1 MTNPYPESSPTPSHF
16 PKPCM
21 RKHHFQN
28 KNLLFSKIYY
38 RSVGKNME
46 LPSEANVLENLPNN
60 TWAPLTCNCR
70 TISQHHST
78 KNHPVK
84 FLSQPCSFFRKT
96 HVMYSHL
103 IPRLPGA
110 YEMHYAISTQYIQHM
125 LIYKTCI
132 YINIIK
138 HIKHV
143 MHIHHQ
149 LNKKL
154 AHMG

>member
-1 MTNPYPESSPTPSHF
+1 
-16 PKPCM
+16 
-21 RKHHFQN
+21 
-28 KNLLFSKIYY
+28 
-38 RSVGKNME
+38 ME

-70 TISQHHST
+70 DHLPTHHST
-78 KNHPVK
+78 ENHPVK
-84 FLSQPCSFFRKT
+84 FLSQPCSFSFNF
-96 HVMYSHL
+96 HVMHTHL
-103 IPRLPGA
+103 ISRLLGA
-110 YEMHYAISTQYIQHM
+110 YEMHYAISTQFIQHM

-149 LNKKL
+149 FHQKL